1 MAKNLT
7 PQIQPEYE
15 KARVSTTKKKQAERT
30 AKLEIQITDLEEV
43 RDWLKEVVLKK

>member
-15 KARVSTTKKKQAERT
+15 KARVSTTKKNKPSAQPS
-30 AKLEIQITDLEEV
+30 
-43 RDWLKEVVLKK
+43 